1 MSTRLNFLPDERF
14 VPLQAPLKERLQRM
28 ADLITPENFPGLLDF
43 RMANLLRDV
52 FAVVKADE
60 GSVWIL
66 DQPRAHL
73 VVSYASGPHAEGI
86 AGFKQPLSA
95 GIVSTSFISEQ
106 GFAENE
112 VYRHELHSKI
122 LDEKLH
128 VTTYAMIVVPFYLL
142 NACRGVISCVQLINV
157 RHEEGHSVPMT
168 ETPPGFG
175 MDNLDSVKRAA
186 LVLTD
191 LINYRLLRTAIG
203 WEAN

>member
-14 VPLQAPLKERLQRM
+14 GPLRAPLTERLRRM
-28 ADLITPENFPGLLDF
+28 ADLITPENFTSLLDF
-43 RMANLLRDV
+43 RMTNLLRDV
-52 FAVVKADE
+52 FAAVKADE

-66 DQPRAHL
+66 DQPGAHL
-73 VVSYASGPHAEGI
+73 VVAYASGPHAAGI

-106 GFAENE
+106 GFADNE

>member
-14 VPLQAPLKERLQRM
+14 APLRAPLTERLRRM
-28 ADLITPENFPGLLDF
+28 ADLITPENFTSLLDF

-52 FAVVKADE
+52 FAAVKADE
-60 GSVWIL
+60 GSVWML

-73 VVSYASGPHAEGI
+73 VVSYASGPHAAGI

-157 RHEEGHSVPMT
+157 RHEEGQSVPT
-168 ETPPGFG
+168 TQTPPGFG
-175 MDNLDSVKRAA
+175 MDSLDAVKRAA

-191 LINYRLLRTAIG
+191 LINYRLLCTAIG

>member
-14 VPLQAPLKERLQRM
+14 APLRAPLTERLRRM
-28 ADLITPENFPGLLDF
+28 ADLITPENFSSLLDF

-52 FAVVKADE
+52 FAAVKADE

-73 VVSYASGPHAEGI
+73 VVSYASGPHAAGI
-86 AGFKQPLSA
+86 AGFKQPLST

-122 LDEKLH
+122 LDERLH

-157 RHEEGHSVPMT
+157 RHEEGQSVPTT

-175 MDNLDSVKRAA
+175 MGSLDAVKRAA

-191 LINYRLLRTAIG
+191 LINYRLLCTAIG

>member
-14 VPLQAPLKERLQRM
+14 APLRAPLNERLQKM
-28 ADLITPENFPGLLDF
+28 ADLITPENFPSLLDF
-43 RMANLLRDV
+43 RTANVLRDV
-52 FAVVKADE
+52 FAAVGADE
-60 GSVWIL
+60 GGLWIL
-66 DQPRAHL
+66 DQPKEHL
-73 VVSYASGPHAEGI
+73 VVSYASGPHAASI
-86 AGFKQPLSA
+86 VGFKQPLSA

-112 VYRHELHSKI
+112 VYRHELHSNI

-128 VTTYAMIVVPFYLL
+128 VTTYAMIVVPFYIL

-157 RHEEGHSVPMT
+157 RREDGHSVPVA
-168 ETPPGFG
+168 ETPSGFG
-175 MDNLDSVKRAA
+175 MSNLDALKRAA

-191 LINYRLLRTAIG
+191 LINYQLLRTAVG

>member
-14 VPLQAPLKERLQRM
+14 ASLRTPLKERLQKM
-28 ADLITPENFPGLLDF
+28 ADLIAPENFQSLLDF
-43 RMANLLRDV
+43 HAGNLLRDV
-52 FAVVKADE
+52 FAAVRADE
-60 GSVWIL
+60 GSIWIL
-66 DQPRAHL
+66 DRSKEHL
-73 VVSYASGPHAEGI
+73 VVSYASGPHAAEI
-86 AGFKQPLSA
+86 MGFKQPLSA

-112 VYRHELHSKI
+112 VYRHELHSGL

-128 VTTYAMIVVPFYLL
+128 VTTYAMIVAPFYIL

-157 RHEEGHSVPMT
+157 RHEDGRSVPVA
-168 ETPPGFG
+168 ETPSGFSMG
-175 MDNLDSVKRAA
+175 SLDAVKRAT

-191 LINYRLLRTAIG
+191 LVNYRLLRTAIG

>member
-14 VPLQAPLKERLQRM
+14 APLRAPLTERLRRM
-28 ADLITPENFPGLLDF
+28 ADLITPENFPSLLDF

-73 VVSYASGPHAEGI
+73 VVSYASGPHAAGI

-168 ETPPGFG
+168 ETPLGFG

>member
-14 VPLQAPLKERLQRM
+14 AALRGPLTERLQRM
-28 ADLITPENFPGLLDF
+28 ADLITPENFSSLVDF

-52 FAVVKADE
+52 FAAVKADE
-60 GSVWIL
+60 GCVWIL
-66 DQPRAHL
+66 DQPGAHL
-73 VVSYASGPHAEGI
+73 VVSYASGPHASSI

-95 GIVSTSFISEQ
+95 GIVSTAFISEQ

-128 VTTYAMIVVPFYLL
+128 VTTYAMIVVPLYLL
-142 NACRGVISCVQLINV
+142 NACRGAISCVQLINV
-157 RHEEGHSVPMT
+157 RHQEGQSVPID
-168 ETPPGFG
+168 EAPPGFG
-175 MDNLDSVKRAA
+175 MGNLDAVKRAA

>member
-14 VPLQAPLKERLQRM
+14 APLRAPLTERLRRM
-28 ADLITPENFPGLLDF
+28 ADLITPENFPSLLDF

-52 FAVVKADE
+52 FAAVKADE

-66 DQPRAHL
+66 DQPRANL
-73 VVSYASGPHAEGI
+73 VVSYASGPHAASI
-86 AGFKQPLSA
+86 AGFKQPLSV

-157 RHEEGHSVPMT
+157 RHEEGKSVPMT
-168 ETPPGFG
+168 ETPRGFG
-175 MDNLDSVKRAA
+175 MDSLDAVKRAA

-191 LINYRLLRTAIG
+191 LINYRLLCTAIG

>member
-14 VPLQAPLKERLQRM
+14 ASLRTPLKERLQKM
-28 ADLITPENFPGLLDF
+28 ADLIAPENFQSLLDF
-43 RMANLLRDV
+43 HAGNLLRDV
-52 FAVVKADE
+52 FAAVRADE
-60 GSVWIL
+60 GSIWIL
-66 DQPRAHL
+66 DRSKEHL
-73 VVSYASGPHAEGI
+73 VVSYASGPHAADI
-86 AGFKQPLSA
+86 MGFKQPLSA

-112 VYRHELHSKI
+112 VYRHELHSGL

-128 VTTYAMIVVPFYLL
+128 VTTYAMIVAPFYIL

-157 RHEEGHSVPMT
+157 RHEDGRSVPVA
-168 ETPPGFG
+168 ETPSGFSMG
-175 MDNLDSVKRAA
+175 SLDAVKRAT

-191 LINYRLLRTAIG
+191 LVNYRLLRTAIG

>member
-14 VPLQAPLKERLQRM
+14 ASLRTPLKERLQKM
-28 ADLITPENFPGLLDF
+28 ADLITPENFPSLLDF
-43 RMANLLRDV
+43 HGGNLLRDV
-52 FAVVKADE
+52 FAAVRADE
-60 GSVWIL
+60 GSIWIL
-66 DQPRAHL
+66 DRSQEYL
-73 VVSYASGPHAEGI
+73 VVSYASGPHAGDI
-86 AGFKQPLSA
+86 MGFKQPLSA
-95 GIVSTSFISEQ
+95 GIVSASFISEQ

-112 VYRHELHSKI
+112 VYRHELHSGL

-128 VTTYAMIVVPFYLL
+128 VTTYAMIVAPFYIL

-157 RHEEGHSVPMT
+157 RREDGHSVPVT
-168 ETPPGFG
+168 EAPSGFSMG
-175 MDNLDSVKRAA
+175 SLDAVKRAA